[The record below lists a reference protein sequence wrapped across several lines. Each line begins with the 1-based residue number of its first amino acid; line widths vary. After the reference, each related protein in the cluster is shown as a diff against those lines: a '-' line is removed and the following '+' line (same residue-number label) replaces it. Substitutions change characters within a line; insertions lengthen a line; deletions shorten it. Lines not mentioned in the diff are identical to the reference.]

1 MPRIKESTRLER
13 RERILRAA
21 TSSLLENGLHD
32 TTMAD
37 IASRAGLVPA
47 SLYVH
52 FPNKQVL
59 VASVARAAMLGK
71 AADLDAPGVPF
82 APADLVVRLIRT
94 AAQDPARL
102 GVVLQLFGE
111 AGRDEELRSALA
123 DAVSE
128 VMEPMFRR
136 SLLHWTAGTDG
147 LASDEEKAKHT
158 ARVLLSLTYGFFAQI
173 TVLHEFDTE
182 SYCQTVAAIVN
193 AAVDPATPQ

>member
-21 TSSLLENGLHD
+21 TSALLEKGLHE

-52 FPNKQVL
+52 FPSKQVL
-59 VASVARAAMLGK
+59 LASVARAAMLGK
-71 AADLDAPGVPF
+71 AADLDVPGVPLE
-82 APADLVVRLIRT
+82 PAELMGRLIR
-94 AAQDPARL
+94 AGARSPARL

-123 DAVSE
+123 AAVTE
-128 VMEPMFRR
+128 VLEPMLRR
-136 SLLHWTAGTDG
+136 SVLHWTANGTPS
-147 LASDEEKAKHT
+147 ASEQQRAEDMT
-158 ARVLLSLTYGFFAQI
+158 RILLSLTYGFFAQI
-173 TVLHEFDTE
+173 TVLRGFDTE
-182 SYCQTVAAIVN
+182 AYCQSVATTIEAMTGPL
-193 AAVDPATPQ
+193 AH